1 VVRNVSVLAVLAGLF
16 VAGSLFAQTPQEL
29 RAGTWVPGNISNG
42 EEKWFSFRPSG
53 AGIVVVETTGN
64 LDTCLEVYDASRNI
78 LGEDDDGG
86 EEYNARLET
95 FVEAG
100 KTYLF
105 KLYCYDEDESGPYRI
120 RASFESIPAD
130 TERNT
135 ERSRAVP
142 IKLGE
147 AMPVFFRSSSESRW
161 YRYELT
167 RAGTL
172 IVQTRGSLDT
182 LMFLYDAQG
191 NMIDEDDD
199 EGDDYNALISV
210 RLNSGTVYIEIKEYD
225 GLRGRCTLH
234 AEIR

>member
-1 VVRNVSVLAVLAGLF
+1 MVRNISVLAVLAGLF
-16 VAGSLFAQTPQEL
+16 IAGGLFAQTPQEL
-29 RAGTWVPGNISNG
+29 RAGNWVSGNLSNG

-53 AGIVVVETTGN
+53 AGIVVVETSGN
-64 LDTCLEVYDASRNI
+64 LDTCLEAYDASRNE
-78 LGEDDDGG
+78 LAEDDDGG
-86 EEYNARLET
+86 EDYNARVEI
-95 FVEAG
+95 FAEAG

-120 RASFESIPAD
+120 RASFESVPPD

-172 IVQTRGSLDT
+172 IIQTRGSLDT
-182 LMFLYDAQG
+182 IMILYDARG
-191 NMIDEDDD
+191 NPIEEDDD
-199 EGDDYNALISV
+199 EGEGYNALISA
-210 RLNSGTVYIEIKEYD
+210 RLNPGTVYIEIKEYD
-225 GLRGRCTLH
+225 GLLGRCSLH